1 MLGLGFEVT
10 RGMIVA
16 LIIVGGAALL
26 AACWGLT
33 VGLVRVTFKWLENR

>member
-33 VGLVRVTFKWLENR
+33 MAAVRWTFRTLSR